1 MIIFIDRDYTTT
13 AEEQK
18 KAIKKEYQK
27 QGKTVLLIRSIA
39 DGVNGG
45 IYIMEFK
52 IVKALKV
59 RSDLYIEAGK
69 TVCFSLADGTE
80 WDGKLIYFDTVKIT
94 VLIDGTEKQIKYKH
108 ITNMWK

>member
-39 DGVNGG
+39 DGVNRG
-45 IYIMEFK
+45 K
-52 IVKALKV
+52 IQVMLKA
-59 RSDLYIEAGK
+59 
-69 TVCFSLADGTE
+69 
-80 WDGKLIYFDTVKIT
+80 
-94 VLIDGTEKQIKYKH
+94 
-108 ITNMWK
+108 